1 MNETLEVRG
10 VEIRLSASRT
20 IGPLSFTAC
29 PGDIVVI
36 TGGAGSGKSS
46 VLEVVAGSRTPTDGQ
61 VLSHGE
67 PPRFGDA
74 GLVTQRHD
82 LLAGL
87 TAAENVAVRVLGGP
101 ARVAR
106 PKLGKGAHQRRNT
119 VDVTETEQLLA
130 SLALPDASWHNLV
143 EQLSGG
149 QQQRVAL
156 ARALVGSPNLIVLDD
171 PTSELDEATAEIVLA
186 RIEQASQE
194 GAVVILAT
202 DNGAVIT
209 RATQVVTLSDKEG
222 D

>member
-1 MNETLEVRG
+1 VNETLEVRG